1 MQIERLFLE
10 KKGYCLNKKNRSLIL
25 VFLNFNT
32 ILLVNKE
39 IFYDLT
45 QTFDT
50 NIHLTLP
57 SDNFFY
63 ILGH

>member
-45 QTFDT
+45 QAFDT

-63 ILGH
+63 ILCY